1 MTDLLTL
8 SALSVLLVSFGVGI
22 VVGLTGMGG
31 GALMTPA
38 LIFLG
43 INPTVAVANDLVAAS
58 VNKSVGATVHWR
70 LGKPNLRLAGLL
82 MCASVPTAFAG
93 AFIVRALGQVADQE
107 AFLKQAL
114 GVALLFTAST
124 YALRMYL
131 QLQWVNRGNT
141 LPDDDPPLKPVP
153 TLMVG
158 AFGGLIVGITSVGSG
173 SLIMVALL
181 LLYPTLS
188 AVRLV
193 GTDLVQAVP
202 LVLSAAVSH
211 VIVSGVEW
219 SVLIPLILGGS
230 PGTFIGAR
238 ISNWVS
244 QSVILRGIVIVLT
257 LTGLNLL
264 GVPPRTVGMIGAGF
278 LLLGP
283 LVWGFLRRQRGLPA
297 FDNNAAAW
305 RLPDHPDQDPPP
317 TSPLLQPLVRPV
329 DSRTDPPDGA

>member
-1 MTDLLTL
+1 MTDLLTM
-8 SALSVLLVSFGVGI
+8 SALAVLLVSFGVGI

-58 VNKSVGATVHWR
+58 VNKSVGAGVHWKH
-70 LGKPNLRLAGLL
+70 GKPNLKLAGLL

-93 AFIVRALGQVADQE
+93 AFITKAVAGVEHQE
-107 AFLKQAL
+107 GFLKQAL

-124 YALRMYL
+124 YVVRIYV
-131 QLQWVNRGNT
+131 QLSHVNHGNT
-141 LPDDDPPLKPVP
+141 IAADNPPLRPVL
-153 TLMVG
+153 TLLVG
-158 AFGGLIVGITSVGSG
+158 AVGGLLVGITSVGSG

-202 LVLSAAVSH
+202 LVLSAAISH
-211 VIVSGVEW
+211 MIVSGADW
-219 SVLIPLILGGS
+219 SVLIPLIIGGS
-230 PGTFIGAR
+230 PGTFLGAR
-238 ISNWVS
+238 IANRVS
-244 QSVILRGIVIVLT
+244 QSVIRRGIVIVLT
-257 LTGLNLL
+257 LTGLTML
-264 GVPPRTVGMIGAGF
+264 GVPPRIVGIVGAGL

-283 LVWGFLRRQRGLPA
+283 LAWGYVRQARGLPP
-297 FDNNAAAW
+297 FDPNSAAW
-305 RLPDHPDQDPPP
+305 RHPDLEEPMPDEH
-317 TSPLLQPLVRPV
+317 RPV
-329 DSRTDPPDGA
+329 

>member
-1 MTDLLTL
+1 MSDLFTL

-43 INPTVAVANDLVAAS
+43 VNPTTAVANDLVAAS
-58 VNKSVGATVHWR
+58 VNKSVGAGVHWR
-70 LGKPNLRLAGLL
+70 VGKPNLRLASLL
-82 MCASVPTAFAG
+82 ICASVPTAFAG
-93 AFIVRALGQVADQE
+93 AFIVKAVGEGQAQE
-107 AFLKQAL
+107 DFLKQAL
-114 GVALLFTAST
+114 GCALLFTAST
-124 YALRMYL
+124 YALRMYV
-131 QLQWVNRGNT
+131 QLRYVTGGNS
-141 LPDDDPPLKPVP
+141 LVEDDPTIRPLP
-153 TLMVG
+153 TLLVG
-158 AFGGLIVGITSVGSG
+158 AVGGLLVGVTSVGSG

-211 VIVSGVEW
+211 VLVSGVEW
-219 SVLIPLILGGS
+219 AVLIPLILGGS
-230 PGTFIGAR
+230 PGTFLGAR
-238 ISNWVS
+238 LANWVS
-244 QSVILRGIVIVLT
+244 QSVIRRGIVIVLT
-257 LTGLNLL
+257 LTGLTML
-264 GVPPRTVGMIGAGF
+264 GVPAQAVGIIGAGL

-283 LVWGFLRRQRGLPA
+283 LFWGFVRQSRGLPA

-305 RLPDHPDQDPPP
+305 RIPD
-317 TSPLLQPLVRPV
+317 SE
-329 DSRTDPPDGA
+329 

>member
-1 MTDLLTL
+1 VSDLLTT
-8 SALSVLLVSFGVGI
+8 SALAVLLVSFGVGI

-43 INPTVAVANDLVAAS
+43 IDPTVAVANDLVAAS
-58 VNKSVGATVHWR
+58 VNKSVGAGVHWKH
-70 LGKPNLRLAGLL
+70 GKPNLRLAGLL

-93 AFIVRALGQVADQE
+93 AFIVKALAGVADQE
-107 AFLKQAL
+107 TFLKHAL

-131 QLQWVNRGNT
+131 QLRLVSGDNT
-141 LPDDDPPLKPVP
+141 VPQDDPRLRPVL
-153 TLMVG
+153 TLLVG
-158 AFGGLIVGITSVGSG
+158 AIGGLLVGITSVGSG

-202 LVLSAAVSH
+202 LVLSAAISH
-211 VIVSGVEW
+211 VIVSGVDW
-219 SVLIPLILGGS
+219 AVLIPLILGGS

-238 ISNWVS
+238 IANWVS
-244 QSVILRGIVIVLT
+244 QSVIRRGIVIVLT
-257 LTGLNLL
+257 LTGLNML
-264 GVPPRTVGMIGAGF
+264 GVPPRTVGIVGAGM

-283 LVWGFLRRQRGLPA
+283 LVWGYIRHLRGLPA

-305 RLPDHPDQDPPP
+305 RLPDHPDQDPPGRP
-317 TSPLLQPLVRPV
+317 AAEPV
-329 DSRTDPPDGA
+329 DG

>member
-1 MTDLLTL
+1 MSDLLTT
-8 SALSVLLVSFGVGI
+8 SALAVLLVSFGVGI

-58 VNKSVGATVHWR
+58 VNKSVGASVHWKV
-70 LGKPNLRLAGLL
+70 GKPNLRLAGLL

-93 AFIVRALGQVADQE
+93 AFIVRALAGVEHQE
-107 AFLKQAL
+107 EFLKQAL
-114 GVALLFTAST
+114 GIALLFTAST

-131 QLQWVNRGNT
+131 QLRLVSGGNT
-141 LPDDDPPLKPVP
+141 LSDDDPRLRPGL
-153 TLMVG
+153 TLLVG
-158 AFGGLIVGITSVGSG
+158 AVGGLLVGITSVGSG

-211 VIVSGVEW
+211 VIVSGVDW
-219 SVLIPLILGGS
+219 SVLIPLIVGGS
-230 PGTFIGAR
+230 PGTFLGAR
-238 ISNWVS
+238 IANWVS
-244 QSVILRGIVIVLT
+244 QSVIRRGIVIVLT
-257 LTGLNLL
+257 LTGLNML
-264 GVPPRTVGMIGAGF
+264 GVPPGTVGIIGAGM

-283 LVWGFLRRQRGLPA
+283 LVWGYIRYLNGLPA

-305 RLPDHPDQDPPP
+305 RLPRHPDQDPP
-317 TSPLLQPLVRPV
+317 VRPE
-329 DSRTDPPDGA
+329 RAARPARGKRPDEV

>member
-1 MTDLLTL
+1 
-8 SALSVLLVSFGVGI
+8 
-22 VVGLTGMGG
+22 MGG

-43 INPTVAVANDLVAAS
+43 VNPTTAVANDLVAAS
-58 VNKSVGATVHWR
+58 VNKSVGAAVHWR
-70 LGKPNLRLAGLL
+70 VGRPNLQLAGLL
-82 MCASVPTAFAG
+82 VCASVPTAFAG
-93 AFIVRALGQVADQE
+93 AFIVDAVGDVADQE

-131 QLQWVNRGNT
+131 QLRLVTGGDVLSQEEPRLRV
-141 LPDDDPPLKPVP
+141 LP
-153 TLMVG
+153 TLAVG
-158 AFGGLIVGITSVGSG
+158 AVGGLLVGITSVGSG

-202 LVLSAAVSH
+202 LVLSAAISH
-211 VIVSGVEW
+211 VLVSGVDW
-219 SVLIPLILGGS
+219 AVLVPLIVGGS
-230 PGTFIGAR
+230 PGTFLGAR
-238 ISNWVS
+238 LANWVS
-244 QSVILRGIVIVLT
+244 QSVIRRGIVIVLS
-257 LTGLNLL
+257 LTGLNML
-264 GVPPRTVGMIGAGF
+264 GVPPRIVGIIGAGM

-283 LVWGFLRRQRGLPA
+283 LLWGFIRQTRGLPA

-305 RLPDHPDQDPPP
+305 RIPERDQHN
-317 TSPLLQPLVRPV
+317 R
-329 DSRTDPPDGA
+329 SR